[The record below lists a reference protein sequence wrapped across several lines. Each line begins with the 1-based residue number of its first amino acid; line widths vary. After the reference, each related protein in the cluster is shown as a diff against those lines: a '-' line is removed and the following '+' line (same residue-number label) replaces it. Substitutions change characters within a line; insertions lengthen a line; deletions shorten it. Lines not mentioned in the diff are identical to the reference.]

1 MEKGQA
7 DNITRKGGK
16 KSKIT
21 KILIVIFLI
30 AFLFIGIIIGIY
42 NFRNYKLYKYITSS
56 SEEEIDIYYN
66 FKYMLIWNKTIEYI
80 KENKKEVNFIGKN
93 YTISIPSYNFSK
105 YYDFN
110 IYIYDEISTNEKFK
124 NLRVCIVDF
133 TDFQDRYG
141 VGNIKLKLSDN
152 MRENKILDV
161 YKFENDETILY
172 KKALDVK
179 DGYINFNIE
188 DDTCNKYIIV
198 NVPLEDIIIENEV
211 LEIKNNTSLD
221 LITKTYPD
229 NATVSNFNFKSNSEA
244 LSISSDGIINAKEAG
259 EYVIEISEDITNIK
273 KEITIR
279 VIPVALEIRPD
290 KQNVEIGIGKNT
302 KINVSVY
309 PEDAINKELVF
320 ESLDE
325 NIVTV
330 DNEGN
335 LHGNNI
341 GECDII
347 IKTKEKPIVETNIK
361 IKVVEIPQIVDNNA
375 GLTYINGVLIANKKY
390 SLPATYNPGIDKTAL
405 SAYYEMKN
413 DAVSSGFSLEI
424 MSGFRSY
431 DTQRGLYNRY
441 VNTYGKAEADTFSAE
456 PGKSEHQTGLA
467 FDLGWVDD
475 DYAYTAEG
483 KWLEKNCYKYGF
495 IIRYPK
501 GKEHI
506 TGYKYEPWHVRYL
519 GNPLATDVYNS
530 GLCLEEY
537 LGI

>member
-7 DNITRKGGK
+7 DATFRNGK
-16 KSKIT
+16 KVSKIT
-21 KILIVIFLI
+21 RLFIVIFLI
-30 AFLFIGIIIGIY
+30 VFLFISIVIGIY
-42 NFRNYKLYKYITSS
+42 NFRNYKLYKYVTSS
-56 SEEEIDIYYN
+56 NEEEINIYYN
-66 FKYMLIWNKTIEYI
+66 FKYMLIWNKTIDYI
-80 KENKKEVNFIGKN
+80 KNNKKEVNFIGKD
-93 YTISIPSYNFSK
+93 YTISIPSYDFSK

-110 IYIYDEISTNEKFK
+110 IDIYNKISTNVKFE
-124 NLRVCIVDF
+124 NLEVCIVDF
-133 TDFQDRYG
+133 TKFQDRYG
-141 VGNIKLKLSDN
+141 VKNINLKLPSKIG
-152 MRENKILDV
+152 ENQILDI
-161 YKFENDETILY
+161 YKYEDDEITLY
-172 KKALDVK
+172 KNAISVK
-179 DGYINFNIE
+179 DGYINFNI
-188 DDTCNKYIIV
+188 DDTICNKYILV

-221 LITKTYPD
+221 LIVRTVPE
-229 NATVSNFNFKSNSEA
+229 NATVSKFDFKCSSENIY
-244 LSISSDGIINAKEAG
+244 ISSDGVVNAKEAG
-259 EYVIEISEDITNIK
+259 EYLIEISDKAKNIK

-279 VIPVALEIRPD
+279 VIPVALEIKLD
-290 KQNVEIGIGKNT
+290 KNNIEIGVNKST
-302 KINVSVY
+302 KINANVY

-320 ESLDE
+320 ESSDE
-325 NIVTV
+325 SIAKI
-330 DNEGN
+330 DNDGN
-335 LHGNNI
+335 LYSYKI
-341 GECDII
+341 GSCNII
-347 IKTKEKPIVETNIK
+347 IKTKEEPIIENSVKVN
-361 IKVVEIPQIVDNNA
+361 VVEVPKFVDNNS

-390 SLPATYNPGIDKTAL
+390 SLPANYNPGIDKTAL

-413 DAVSSGFSLEI
+413 AAVQNGFSLEI

-431 DTQRGLYNRY
+431 ETQRNLYNRY

-483 KWLEKNCYKYGF
+483 KWLADNCYKYGF